1 MFNEE
6 REECGKINKRMF
18 DEGRKK
24 CKKEKGETNII
35 CWKWKNRETQVI
47 TGHA

>member
-6 REECGKINKRMF
+6 REECSRINKRMF

-24 CKKEKGETNII
+24 MQERETNII
-35 CWKWKNRETQVI
+35 C
-47 TGHA
+47 